1 MAEGLN
7 KVILIGNLGMD
18 PELKYTQGGGAVLR
32 LRMATTETYVDKNKQ
47 RQERVEWHTVVVWG
61 NRAEALNKILAKGRS
76 IGVEG
81 RLQTRQWEDKDGGK
95 RSTTEVVAT
104 NVLLL
109 GGGRGEGG
117 GGGGGGGGSSGGS
130 RGGEGG
136 GGRGGGGEGGGYGGR
151 GGSGRGG
158 GGEGGGY
165 GGRGGSPAGAPSGGD
180 EFADDFP
187 PDDFGGGG
195 GGGPGDDIP
204 F

>member
-95 RSTTEVVAT
+95 RSKMRVVVE
-104 NVLLL
+104 NFQFL
-109 GGGRGEGG
+109 GSGG
-117 GGGGGGGGSSGGS
+117 GGGGGERFVSD
-130 RGGEGG
+130 EGG
-136 GGRGGGGEGGGYGGR
+136 APARGNRGRAPAAAGGRGGTPHQDVAE
-151 GGSGRGG
+151 
-158 GGEGGGY
+158 E
-165 GGRGGSPAGAPSGGD
+165 
-180 EFADDFP
+180 
-187 PDDFGGGG
+187 
-195 GGGPGDDIP
+195 DIP

>member
-61 NRAEALNKILAKGRS
+61 NRAEALNKILSKGRS

-104 NVLLL
+104 NVFIRSAGGWRILVHHAGVSETSDGDEDDNDLDDDGEDTDRWSPGRIALDRL
-109 GGGRGEGG
+109 GDDGDDD
-117 GGGGGGGGSSGGS
+117 
-130 RGGEGG
+130 
-136 GGRGGGGEGGGYGGR
+136 
-151 GGSGRGG
+151 
-158 GGEGGGY
+158 
-165 GGRGGSPAGAPSGGD
+165 GAPDPEPGR
-180 EFADDFP
+180 P
-187 PDDFGGGG
+187 P
-195 GGGPGDDIP
+195 PGRLH
-204 F
+204 

>member
-95 RSTTEVVAT
+95 RSTTEIVAT

-117 GGGGGGGGSSGGS
+117 SGSGGGGSYGGS

-136 GGRGGGGEGGGYGGR
+136 GYGGSRGGGEGGYGGR
-151 GGSGRGG
+151 GGGGGGGRGG
-158 GGEGGGY
+158 EG

-195 GGGPGDDIP
+195 GPGPGDDIP